1 MISSLT
7 QLEGALRQIAW
18 AADSLEGLRRDVNP
32 ENAVLFPVVS
42 EAYLHQIRSMAA
54 QAQAHLRAQQ
64 PAASGGDTPP
74 PPGEVAETAASLQKA
89 A

>member
-1 MISSLT
+1 MISSMM

-32 ENAVLFPVVS
+32 DNAILFPVVS
-42 EAYLHQIRSMAA
+42 EAYLHQIRTMTSEA
-54 QAQAHLRAQQ
+54 QAYLQAHT
-64 PAASGGDTPP
+64 ASAKDAFEANSVPV
-74 PPGEVAETAASLQKA
+74 EKA